1 MFTSKLF
8 STFLNS
14 LKNATKLTTRILATS
29 LTLKRIHILLLADI
43 INLNRFLNFRSLLL
57 NPFKAYETGKLKE
70 AGALILKARQLL
82 DASEPK
88 RETTK
93 TLHSTIS
100 SHVQSSSSSIQA
112 ALVLPATQSTK
123 KGQNDPSFVFLRVI
137 IDSSFDKENV
147 LKNLGDFGAQ
157 FGTIEFPPAL
167 KPIPAKATLFDIAG
181 DKGWIKLKIL
191 SNFFSVFNF
200 PNLEDKVEKK
210 QSAGDSKGITGRL
223 GGWLGWGAK

>member
-1 MFTSKLF
+1 MFTSKLS

-14 LKNATKLTTRILATS
+14 LKNATKLTTRILGTS

-43 INLNRFLNFRSLLL
+43 INLNRFINFRSPLL
-57 NPFKAYETGKLKE
+57 NSFQAYETGKLKE

-100 SHVQSSSSSIQA
+100 SQVQSSSSSIQA

-123 KGQNDPSFVFLRVI
+123 KGRKDLESFLQTYFRQLIRQGKRAQESRRFRCSIWND
-137 IDSSFDKENV
+137 
-147 LKNLGDFGAQ
+147 
-157 FGTIEFPPAL
+157 
-167 KPIPAKATLFDIAG
+167 
-181 DKGWIKLKIL
+181 
-191 SNFFSVFNF
+191 
-200 PNLEDKVEKK
+200 
-210 QSAGDSKGITGRL
+210 
-223 GGWLGWGAK
+223 